1 MVDDVRDKLGRE
13 EASSHRDGYP
23 GRISYSYRH
32 SCFRN
37 DLITVVIQLAKLE
50 PRAERRPRKV
60 ASQPVA
66 IYELIM
72 PNVNLCQYHNT
83 AYTLLVQRV
92 DNCGRAAENFIHYRP
107 FLMKMIQAIR
117 FITLQAVG
125 KLC

>member
-60 ASQPVA
+60 A

-72 PNVNLCQYHNT
+72 PNVNLCQY
-83 AYTLLVQRV
+83 VS
-92 DNCGRAAENFIHYRP
+92 
-107 FLMKMIQAIR
+107 
-117 FITLQAVG
+117 
-125 KLC
+125 